1 MTQDSVLVTYVV
13 TGFSH
18 GDLTNALGNGLPE
31 ADYDTV
37 VGTYAISDTD
47 LVYYNGGHEF
57 VEIIKI
63 EPLFIFE
70 KKLRI
75 PPSPN
80 LPNYLAISLYPSMFC
95 FFVLV
100 PYIYLLNI
108 VHQHHLLVYDLIFLK
123 LTQFFLSHF

>member
-57 VEIIKI
+57 VEILKI
-63 EPLFIFE
+63 EPISELPELPNSSSYNTGILVGLAVLGVFLL
-70 KKLRI
+70 KKL
-75 PPSPN
+75 
-80 LPNYLAISLYPSMFC
+80 
-95 FFVLV
+95 
-100 PYIYLLNI
+100 
-108 VHQHHLLVYDLIFLK
+108 LK
-123 LTQFFLSHF
+123 

>member
-63 EPLFIFE
+63 EPLFMFE
-70 KKLRI
+70 KI
-75 PPSPN
+75 
-80 LPNYLAISLYPSMFC
+80 YPDGDIMDCMYVDNVCTKARFRGEKKWT
-95 FFVLV
+95 
-100 PYIYLLNI
+100 IY
-108 VHQHHLLVYDLIFLK
+108 K
-123 LTQFFLSHF
+123 K